1 MIHFHSTLDCVLC
14 FCSFIAGH
22 LVGRR
27 VTYTSLLGAHAKVGD
42 ADQIGSVLHRMQR
55 ASSERN
61 KVTYTSLLSAH
72 AKVGD
77 ADQAERVLKSMQR
90 AIIQPNK
97 VAAPCCAPACKEKET
112 AVLRAFWMQI
122 CRLRSTPSVSN
133 LWHLQCSL

>member
-1 MIHFHSTLDCVLC
+1 MLC

-27 VTYTSLLGAHAKVGD
+27 VTYTSLFGAHAKVGD
-42 ADQIGSVLHRMQR
+42 AENAERVLQSMRR
-55 ASSERN
+55 ASIQAN
-61 KVTYTSLLSAH
+61 QVTYTSLLSAH

-77 ADQAERVLKSMQR
+77 ADPAERVLKSMQR

-97 VAAPCCAPACKEKET
+97 VVAPCCAPACKEKET
-112 AVLRAFWMQI
+112 AVLRAFWMQT
-122 CRLRSTPSVSN
+122 CRLRSAPSVSY